1 MANGFIT
8 VRNVVTIVSI
18 ALVAILLIICSSCPT
33 PSSWPPLSRQE
44 EIGIMKMCGATNGFI
59 RMPFVFEGIVLGLAS
74 AIIGFACQW
83 GIYELLINAIQSASR
98 IRWSASCLFIHLA
111 PIVGACFAGVGL
123 IVGVCGSLFTIR
135 KYLQV

>member
-1 MANGFIT
+1 
-8 VRNVVTIVSI
+8 
-18 ALVAILLIICSSCPT
+18 
-33 PSSWPPLSRQE
+33 
-44 EIGIMKMCGATNGFI
+44 MKMCGATNGFI

-98 IRWSASCLFIHLA
+98 MQLVSIVPFIHLA